1 MKNRGIFI
9 KVFRYTIISI
19 LLLVGVTAV
28 LFSQQFMSFYRT
40 TQAQQ
45 IIASYQ
51 PLVER
56 IQRNNNSDIA
66 ELARRFYE
74 NNQSF
79 EFDIVDEDG
88 NSIYATPNA
97 DTSDSFNGDFYYVV
111 HRDNDL
117 SIVAQS
123 MTGLES
129 FHRELIIR
137 GAAVFAVMLA
147 LSLICAFAFA
157 RQMTRPITGL
167 ADSVGRMANLE
178 EVPPPLKHNDELG
191 TLARDVYS
199 MYVKLKETIT
209 KLEDEILRERELE
222 ESQRYFFSAASH
234 ELKTPIAA
242 ASVLLEG
249 MLENVGDYKDRPK
262 YLRECMKMMDALS
275 KMISEILE
283 IVSLNEGR
291 IIPAFEKLDIRHTV
305 ADILPD
311 FQTLSEANGQRIV
324 TDIPDGQSCLAD
336 PKMLKKALSNVILNA
351 VQNTPPDGEIRIW
364 SEPAADKCCLCV
376 LNMGTRIDDTILPR
390 LFDPFY
396 RVDKVRSRK
405 SGRSGLGLT
414 IVQKTLEAMNIDF
427 TLENTSDGVLFRMNL
442 PKI

>member
-9 KVFRYTIISI
+9 KVFTYTIISI
-19 LLLVGVTAV
+19 LLLVGVTAA

-56 IQRNNNSDIA
+56 IQGNNNSDVA

-79 EFDIVDEDG
+79 EFNIVDKDG

-97 DTSDSFNGDFYYVV
+97 DTSNSFSGDFYYIV
-111 HRDNDL
+111 HKDNRL

-123 MTGLES
+123 MTGLEA
-129 FHRELIIR
+129 FYRELIIR
-137 GAAVFAVMLA
+137 GVAVFAVMLA
-147 LSLICAFAFA
+147 LSLLCAFVFA
-157 RQMTRPITGL
+157 RQMTKPITRL
-167 ADSVGRMANLE
+167 ADSAGRMANLE
-178 EVPPPLKHNDELG
+178 EVPPPLEQKDELG

-249 MLENVGDYKDRPK
+249 MLENVGDYKDHPK
-262 YLRECMKMMDALS
+262 YLRECVKMMDALS

-283 IVSLNEGR
+283 IVSLNDGR

-336 PKMLKKALSNVILNA
+336 PQMLQKALSNVILNA
-351 VQNTPPDGEIRIW
+351 VQNTPVDGEIRIW
-364 SEPAADKCCLCV
+364 SEPAANKYRLCV
-376 LNMGTRIDDTILPR
+376 LNTGARIDDTILPK

-396 RVDKVRSRK
+396 RVDKARSRK

-414 IVQKTLEAMNIDF
+414 LVRKTLEAMNIDF
-427 TLENTSDGVLFRMNL
+427 TLENTPDGVLFWMNL
-442 PKI
+442 PKV